1 MTQGDRHLLIENTAA
16 LRGLNA
22 KLEEFEKHIT
32 ERIEKLEKREGEQ
45 KGNFK
50 STLALVL
57 SAGMLAVNV
66 IVNFFKHGGK

>member
-1 MTQGDRHLLIENTAA
+1 MTEGDRRLLIENTAA
-16 LRGLNA
+16 LRGLNV

-32 ERIEKLEKREGEQ
+32 ERIERLEKKEGEQ

-66 IVNFFKHGGK
+66 IVNFFKHGR